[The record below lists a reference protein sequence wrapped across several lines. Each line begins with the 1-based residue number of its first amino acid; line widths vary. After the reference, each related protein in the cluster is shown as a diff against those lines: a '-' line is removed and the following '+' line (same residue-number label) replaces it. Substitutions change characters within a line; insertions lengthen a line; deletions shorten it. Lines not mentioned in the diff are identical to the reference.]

1 MTTTLLAVP
10 PVAPA
15 STPTTLADALR
26 LISDLQSDIADLLAQ
41 RNAAEET
48 VRRYAMQA
56 DLDAVT
62 LREWERLS
70 TEWAKDRATL
80 ESRLCRLEKTPAH
93 PPRIHLHIHVHSGG
107 VVNVMGG
114 AP

>member
-1 MTTTLLAVP
+1 MTTTLLATP
-10 PVAPA
+10 PIETNSA
-15 STPTTLADALR
+15 PTTLADALR
-26 LISDLQSDIADLLAQ
+26 LISALQSDVADLLAQ

-48 VRRYAMQA
+48 VRRYAVQA

-70 TEWAKDRATL
+70 TEWAKDRAAL
-80 ESRLCRLEKTPAH
+80 ESRLRLVEQSNAH
-93 PPRIHLHIHVHSGG
+93 PPRIDLHLHVHSGG

-114 AP
+114 AT